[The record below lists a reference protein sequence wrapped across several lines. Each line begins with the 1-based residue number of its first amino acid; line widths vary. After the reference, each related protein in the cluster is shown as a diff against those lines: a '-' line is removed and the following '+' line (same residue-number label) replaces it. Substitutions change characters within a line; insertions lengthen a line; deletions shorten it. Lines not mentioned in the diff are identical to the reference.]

1 MILVSG
7 SLLRLPPP
15 TLFFIALDILAHACA
30 RTNELFILICQGV
43 FMSKTDTTAGAVK
56 AFEQAQ
62 KIHNPPE
69 FIKLSKS
76 EMNFWRAIMR
86 TKAYDTWTEY
96 DLIQAAN
103 LAISQA
109 TIQELTKDIRKEG
122 VVIKKEGGNTTIPNP
137 KIDAKIKETDLSI
150 RLSRIIHVH
159 SEATGGRA
167 KDARGKNKSVR
178 GAQEA
183 TKGRNSLLAGGD
195 QIINA

>member
-1 MILVSG
+1 MKKVDTATG
-7 SLLRLPPP
+7 
-15 TLFFIALDILAHACA
+15 AL
-30 RTNELFILICQGV
+30 
-43 FMSKTDTTAGAVK
+43 S

-69 FIKLSKS
+69 FIKLTGE
-76 EMNFWRAIMR
+76 EMPFWYAIMR
-86 TKAYDTWTEY
+86 SKAYETWTEF

-109 TIQELTKDIRKEG
+109 TIQKLTEEIREEG
-122 VVIKKEGGNTTIPNP
+122 VVVIKEGTSTTIPNP

-167 KDARGKNKSVR
+167 KDARGKNKGVR
-178 GAQEA
+178 SAREA
-183 TKGRNSLLAGGD
+183 MTDRSSLLAGGGLRLD
-195 QIINA
+195 G

>member
-1 MILVSG
+1 
-7 SLLRLPPP
+7 
-15 TLFFIALDILAHACA
+15 
-30 RTNELFILICQGV
+30 
-43 FMSKTDTTAGAVK
+43 MSKIDSAAGAIN

-62 KIHNPPE
+62 KIHMPPE
-69 FIKLSKS
+69 FIKLSEF

-86 TKAYDTWTEY
+86 SKAYETWTEF

-109 TIQELTKDIRKEG
+109 TIQELTEDIRKEG
-122 VVIKKEGGNTTIPNP
+122 VVVIKEGTSTTIPNP

-167 KDARGKNKSVR
+167 KDARGKNKGVR
-178 GAQEA
+178 DAQDA
-183 TKGRNSLLAGGD
+183 MKGRGSLLAGGGH
-195 QIINA
+195 IVNA